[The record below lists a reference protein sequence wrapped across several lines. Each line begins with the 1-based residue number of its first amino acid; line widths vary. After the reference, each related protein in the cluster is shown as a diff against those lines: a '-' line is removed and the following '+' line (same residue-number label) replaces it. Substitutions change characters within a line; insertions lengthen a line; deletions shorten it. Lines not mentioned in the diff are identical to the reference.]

1 MSSSTADFKPE
12 EWTTSLNDALKL
24 YITDS
29 QGAVNIQ
36 PQFTYPIF
44 GDAETIYGYKD
55 LVIFLCF
62 DHYTF
67 YPFLNIK
74 YSLKLNDEV
83 IDIKKTM
90 LEYLPELTIYKD
102 EEKWAD
108 ATKAE
113 KQTYEIPGK
122 LVALFTTDVDGESEE
137 FNLYLI
143 DMKLDAGREL
153 HNRLQIMVLLFI
165 EAGLYIDA
173 NDPHWDVYVLY
184 LKPKDG
190 EEPLICGFTT
200 VYNHW
205 RYEGAEKF
213 DATTDVKVRKK
224 ISQFIV
230 LPNWLGHHLGLLMYK
245 QLVRQWVASPQ
256 VDQIV
261 VEDPNEQFDDMRDRL
276 DLEMLSDA
284 VDLDKDVTPEAAV
297 GWRDA
302 TRLRL
307 KLEARQ
313 FARLIEMV
321 LYEKY
326 GDSKAVR
333 LFIKRRLWQKNREGL
348 VLMDEATR
356 KDKLHTAYQ
365 ALVDDYGRITKP
377 VELVLT
383 LAPPAKRAK
392 TS

>member
-12 EWTTSLNDALKL
+12 EWTTSSNDALKL

-74 YSLKLNDEV
+74 YSSKLNDEV

-90 LEYLPELTIYKD
+90 LEYLPESTIYKD

-113 KQTYEIPGK
+113 KQTYKIPGK
-122 LVALFTTDVDGESEE
+122 SVASFTTDVDGESEE

-143 DMKLDAGREL
+143 DMKSDAGREL

-165 EAGLYIDA
+165 EAGSYIDA
-173 NDPHWDVYVLY
+173 NDPHWEVYVLY
-184 LKPKDG
+184 SKPKDG
-190 EEPLICGFTT
+190 EEPSICGFTT

-230 LPNWLGHHLGLLMYK
+230 LPNWQGHHLGSSMYK

-261 VEDPNEQFDDMRDRL
+261 VEDPNEQFDDMRDRS

-302 TRLRL
+302 TRSRL

-321 LYEKY
+321 LYKKY

-377 VELVLT
+377 VESVLT
-383 LAPPAKRAK
+383 SAPPAKRAK